1 MASCRSG
8 PLIASLA
15 CEPTG
20 MSSGRLGLGP
30 RSSARGL
37 HAAANADRVG
47 VVSGQNLESEK
58 RAAAEAA
65 AELVSDGS
73 RVGLGTGST
82 VGYLLPALARRGL
95 DLTCVATSIA
105 TEVAGRELGLNVVAF
120 DQLDRLDIA
129 IDGADQIDGAG
140 WVIKGGGGAHTREK
154 IVANAADRFVVI
166 SSSDKLVDRLSAP
179 VPLELLTY
187 GLAATL
193 RALAPTE
200 VRGVA
205 PSPDAGVIA
214 DYLGSVDDP
223 EALAA
228 WLAGTPG
235 VVDHGLF
242 PPSLISEVLI
252 ARGSQVERIVV
263 SAAS

>member
-1 MASCRSG
+1 
-8 PLIASLA
+8 
-15 CEPTG
+15 
-20 MSSGRLGLGP
+20 
-30 RSSARGL
+30 
-37 HAAANADRVG
+37 
-47 VVSGQNLESEK
+47 VSDQNLESEK

-65 AELVSDGS
+65 ADLVSDGS

-95 DLTCVATSIA
+95 ELTCVATSIA

>member
-1 MASCRSG
+1 
-8 PLIASLA
+8 
-15 CEPTG
+15 
-20 MSSGRLGLGP
+20 MSS
-30 RSSARGL
+30 
-37 HAAANADRVG
+37 
-47 VVSGQNLESEK
+47 ESIEAEK

-65 AELVSDGS
+65 AELVTDGS

-82 VGYLLPALARRGL
+82 VAYLLTALARRRL
-95 DLTCVATSIA
+95 ELTCVATSIA
-105 TEVAGRELGLNVVAF
+105 TEVAGRELGLNVVSF

-129 IDGADQIDGAG
+129 IDGADQIDAAG

-154 IVANAADRFVVI
+154 IVAAAAERFVVI
-166 SSSDKLVDRLSAP
+166 SSSDKLVDALSPP

-193 RALAPTE
+193 RALAPCE
-200 VRGVA
+200 LRDVP
-205 PSPDAGVIA
+205 PSPDAGAIA
-214 DYLGSVDDP
+214 DYQGSVEDP
-223 EALAA
+223 DRLAA

-242 PPSLISEVLI
+242 PPSLISEVLL
-252 ARGSQVERIVV
+252 ARGAQVERIVV